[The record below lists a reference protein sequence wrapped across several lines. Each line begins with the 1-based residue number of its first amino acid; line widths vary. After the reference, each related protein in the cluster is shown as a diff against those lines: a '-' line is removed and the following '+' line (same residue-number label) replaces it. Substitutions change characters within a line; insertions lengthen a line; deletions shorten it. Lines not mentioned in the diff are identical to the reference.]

1 MRRLL
6 TFVLLAMVLLAGLS
20 CKKAAPEAPVAA
32 EPRIETGDL
41 LFFGIPMNYG
51 EEGMSGA
58 IAAATAD
65 GDTVNFIH
73 TAILEVDDLGQVW
86 VIDATIAHG
95 VDRHPL
101 DTLFE
106 NFVLHRGGPPTIEV
120 MRLTD
125 NSQAKA
131 FVEVSKGF
139 LGEAYDNYFLE
150 GNGLHYCTELV
161 YDSYVRADGT
171 RCFERIPMNFKN
183 QKGEMPAYWT
193 NIFSL
198 LGQPIPQGQPGTNP
212 QQMQA
217 SPNLVHVTYL
227 TNPYQ
232 ENQ

>member
-1 MRRLL
+1 MRRFLFFL
-6 TFVLLAMVLLAGLS
+6 LLATLLPAVFS
-20 CKKAAPEAPVAA
+20 CAKKSVEPA
-32 EPRIETGDL
+32 EPCIETGDL
-41 LFFGIPMNYG
+41 LFIGIPMNYWDDS
-51 EEGMSGA
+51 MADA
-58 IAAATAD
+58 IADATAAE

-139 LGEAYDNYFLE
+139 IGEAYDNYFLE

-193 NIFSL
+193 NIFAL
-198 LGQPIPQGQPGTNP
+198 LGQPIPQDQPGTNP
-212 QQMQA
+212 QQMHA

-232 ENQ
+232 N